1 MLESNQNIQVENQA
15 NTLSWYLNHQS
26 FLSHLNKVKDHPY
39 ICDIESQFYMSQ
51 MIILSWSKIGQFQE
65 PVAPR
70 NSRPNTTGCREFVH
84 TVFLV
89 NMARGLFVN
98 FSVVGRDATIGFS
111 FSAISVVWI
120 DPNMNHTVWGID
132 EKHNGNHKI
141 FAYFILTTQAYN
153 RIFQTTK
160 LKP

>member
-1 MLESNQNIQVENQA
+1 
-15 NTLSWYLNHQS
+15 
-26 FLSHLNKVKDHPY
+26 
-39 ICDIESQFYMSQ
+39 
-51 MIILSWSKIGQFQE
+51 
-65 PVAPR
+65 
-70 NSRPNTTGCREFVH
+70 
-84 TVFLV
+84 
-89 NMARGLFVN
+89 MARGLFVN